1 MQTVSEPDDP
11 NKSLQPPSFL
21 ISVIAKMRS
30 VNRRFIT
37 YFIAGSL
44 GLDAMVV
51 VVGGFLTQ
59 P

>member
-30 VNRRFIT
+30 VNRRYIA
-37 YFIAGSL
+37 YFIVGSL

-51 VVGGFLTQ
+51 VVGVF
-59 P
+59 